1 MVLLLQLHSRGACG
15 THSVLFYSSGGRF
28 YALSACIV
36 ALFGWVTL
44 FNKKANFR
52 GLFGCS
58 KSFRIYCVEAGVVG
72 FPIILP
78 RVLGFAIIVG
88 VSVGNALIAFDG
100 RVSLKK

>member
-52 GLFGCS
+52 GLFGFAKTYRLYS
-58 KSFRIYCVEAGVVG
+58 GESGGVG
-72 FPIILP
+72 
-78 RVLGFAIIVG
+78 
-88 VSVGNALIAFDG
+88 
-100 RVSLKK
+100 